1 MPFEPISQSE
11 LNSQSK
17 GGFQPIDTKLAQG
30 TPSIQPISKDTIKQR
45 LSGKSAG
52 EVAGKALGN
61 IAGGMFK
68 QAGSKREA
76 AQEALQSFASRPG
89 GGLPT
94 TGAMGVLSSP
104 LRAAGTTVET
114 AMSGVGRIGGG
125 VGQMGVGLYEGATG
139 QFGEGKAGDRMLTG
153 LFGQVVPGAYQTV
166 ASPIAGAASVAPS
179 NVQGALRG
187 FGEVLNYIPTEVVKA
202 TGIDP
207 ESEKGKAMVEAVG
220 LIQDAGIF
228 AAGKGVS
235 ALSKTPAAQK
245 GIKAVSEVAEKGRTG
260 IKNTFDYLG
269 QKFGKDVPK
278 NVLNDFKKGV
288 KPHLP
293 GKTTI
298 STSRAYDDNVL
309 KALDAITDNKDMLQ
323 LTDADGML
331 VKYSAPKNLKQLG
344 EALEQ
349 TKRSIYSQYDDMARQ
364 AGGQGVSIGTDDIAR
379 NLDDI
384 INDDALRLSHPEA
397 INYAQQ
403 LKDRYG
409 EMGNLDITTAQDV
422 VQNLNK
428 NLESFYRNPD
438 YTNASR
444 AGIDALVAN
453 NLRKNLDDVI
463 TKATGPGYGDLRGK
477 YGALKAIE
485 RDVMKAY
492 LRDARKNVKGLID
505 YTDIFSG
512 GQAVNAIAS
521 MSGAGLAQA
530 GAQKAIAS
538 FFKRLNDPNKAIQ
551 KAFKTLEKAKGKGV
565 SNVLKKTHKGIA
577 NIVTSPKTTY
587 DVMSQASTAVPVPDV
602 TLPGAISAGQGIRQ
616 IGNALQSQQQ

>member
-17 GGFQPIDTKLAQG
+17 GGFQPLNAKLAQG

-68 QAGSKREA
+68 QAGAKREA

-114 AMSGVGRIGGG
+114 AMSGVGRVGGG
-125 VGQMGVGLYEGATG
+125 IGQMGVGLYEGATG

-166 ASPIAGAASVAPS
+166 ASPIAGVASVAPS

-278 NVLNDFKKGV
+278 NVLNDFKRGV
-288 KPHLP
+288 STNFP
-293 GKTTI
+293 GKKTI
-298 STSRAYDDNVL
+298 ATAKQYDENVL

-323 LTDADGML
+323 LTDADGMI
-331 VKYSAPKNLKQLG
+331 VKYSTPKNLKQLG

-364 AGGQGVSIGTDDIAR
+364 AGGQGVTIQADDIAR
-379 NLDDI
+379 QLDDI
-384 INDDALRLSHPEA
+384 INDKALQLSHPEA
-397 INYAQQ
+397 IQYAQQ
-403 LKDRYG
+403 MKDRYSIA
-409 EMGNLDITTAQDV
+409 GNLDVMTAQDV
-422 VQNLNK
+422 VTNLNK
-428 NLESFYRNPD
+428 SLESFYKRPD
-438 YTNASR
+438 YTNSSR
-444 AGIDALVAN
+444 AAIDALVVN
-453 NLRKNLDDVI
+453 NLRKNLDDAI
-463 TKATGPGYGDLRGK
+463 TGISGPGYQGLKSK

-485 RDVMKAY
+485 TDVMRAY
-492 LRDARKNVKGLID
+492 LKNVRKAPKGMMD
-505 YTDIFSG
+505 MADIFTG
-512 GQAVNAIAS
+512 GQAINAVIN
-521 MSGAGLAQA
+521 MSAGGVAQSA
-530 GAQKAIAS
+530 MQKALTS
-538 FFKRLNDPNKAIQ
+538 MFKRLNDPNKAIQ